1 MASTRQIL
9 ERKRAAANIS
19 KVTHTMETVSAVRY
33 RQHFKKWVDG
43 IPFYDSLAQLA
54 YLLVTSERQIEHP
67 LLTPNDSKRNALIV
81 IGSNRGLCGAYN
93 SDVYRLANV
102 HLKMAKRFGR
112 DLDIYAHG
120 NKVVSHFKN
129 KGVEITGN
137 LDDFEE
143 VPSPTQAR
151 KIGDMFID
159 QFLNGQIGRLS
170 IVYTRFFSVASQ
182 RAQTLTLLPVA
193 DLIDDLTTR
202 SVVIWPWELN
212 FEDFLLS
219 PVAEDLFDS
228 IARIMIHSS
237 VSSCFLDA
245 ALSEHFQRVLAMR
258 SATDNAEEMIDSL
271 SKEYNLARQSQ
282 ITGELLDIIGGAFN

>member
-54 YLLVTSERQIEHP
+54 YLLVTSEHQIEHP

-137 LDDFEE
+137 LD
-143 VPSPTQAR
+143 
-151 KIGDMFID
+151 
-159 QFLNGQIGRLS
+159 
-170 IVYTRFFSVASQ
+170 
-182 RAQTLTLLPVA
+182 
-193 DLIDDLTTR
+193 
-202 SVVIWPWELN
+202 
-212 FEDFLLS
+212 
-219 PVAEDLFDS
+219 
-228 IARIMIHSS
+228 
-237 VSSCFLDA
+237 
-245 ALSEHFQRVLAMR
+245 
-258 SATDNAEEMIDSL
+258 
-271 SKEYNLARQSQ
+271 
-282 ITGELLDIIGGAFN
+282 

>member
-1 MASTRQIL
+1 
-9 ERKRAAANIS
+9 
-19 KVTHTMETVSAVRY
+19 METVSAVRY
-33 RQHFKKWVDG
+33 RQHFKKWIDG
-43 IPFYDSLAQLA
+43 LPFYDSLAQLA

-93 SDVYRLANV
+93 SNVYRLADV

-129 KGVEITGN
+129 KGVEIAGN
-137 LDDFEE
+137 LDEFEE
-143 VPSPTQAR
+143 IPSPTQAR
-151 KIGDMFID
+151 KIGDTFID
-159 QFLNGQIGRLS
+159 QYLNGQIGRLS

-182 RAQTLTLLPVA
+182 KAQTLTLLPVA

-202 SVVIWPWELN
+202 SVAIWPWELN

-219 PVAEDLFDS
+219 PGAEDLFDS
-228 IARIMIHSS
+228 IARIMLHSS
-237 VSSCFLDA
+237 VTGCFLDA